1 MSLRFL
7 LLSIAEFSQ
16 LRFRLIPI
24 RSYVCSTHC
33 NGVSHRQNVL
43 SGANVSVVARPTIRA
58 ISLSDVQRQSLKNVT
73 VLPIAFRTREPLVR
87 ELPTIYIGSE
97 KKFKLG
103 DEAIALFI
111 HEQRLLE

>member
-1 MSLRFL
+1 
-7 LLSIAEFSQ
+7 
-16 LRFRLIPI
+16 
-24 RSYVCSTHC
+24 
-33 NGVSHRQNVL
+33 VSHRQNVL
-43 SGANVSVVARPTIRA
+43 SGVDVSVVARPRIGA
-58 ISLSDVQRQSLKNVT
+58 IALSDVQRQLLNNVIA
-73 VLPIAFRTREPLVR
+73 LPTAFRTREPSIR